1 MWMKMFALQISV
13 GGGAQRWP
21 SRVRAL
27 ATGASSGGYDFL
39 PNSWDSPSSWS
50 PCDCES
56 PHLVLLPFHGMGTED
71 LMCPTQPL
79 PAPFAVYSLAPPSSR
94 QRQGYEP
101 APSSRQSDVLIRQAL
116 ETRVSFSSLL
126 PQLHLCSSGGHG
138 GGVVTAA
145 SVCRACDW
153 PGSESYESRETSVSE
168 LSKSASSSQ
177 KWENWDSEWLTQK
190 MPGK

>member
-138 GGVVTAA
+138 VGGGHSSLCLQGLWLARFRVLRIQGNFSKWAQQV
-145 SVCRACDW
+145 SIFI
-153 PGSESYESRETSVSE
+153 SEMRKLGFRVAYPKDAR
-168 LSKSASSSQ
+168 
-177 KWENWDSEWLTQK
+177 
-190 MPGK
+190 